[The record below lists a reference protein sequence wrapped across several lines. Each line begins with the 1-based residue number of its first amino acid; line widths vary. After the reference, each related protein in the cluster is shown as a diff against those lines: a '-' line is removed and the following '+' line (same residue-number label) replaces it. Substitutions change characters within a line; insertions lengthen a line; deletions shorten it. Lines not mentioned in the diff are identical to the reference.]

1 MKLRGCAL
9 ICAVFYGAQ
18 GAAGAEGAR
27 AAGLKEPGETGVR
40 IERVEP
46 EDTSERVRAEAAAA
60 KPLAVPTPLG
70 RVAGDTFYR
79 KAYADVY
86 RILSAE
92 NECSRFY
99 GGPARAALVFNKF
112 AERLRPGRLP
122 EARTGSRMSGG
133 DMSVVHAPTGL
144 TYRLFEQAVLNSE
157 GPFYRRQVSSGVNP
171 MPGIGKYGPA
181 TREARALILLHEL
194 GHLVRG
200 ADGAWLLKD
209 DGHDSSLSARNT
221 ELVED
226 RCGAQIRGLATEPGE
241 PRAADDAAGRLL
253 ADAAE
258 PAPDEF

>member
-1 MKLRGCAL
+1 M
-9 ICAVFYGAQ
+9 CAVFYGAQ
-18 GAAGAEGAR
+18 GAVGAEGAG

-46 EDTSERVRAEAAAA
+46 EDTSERARAEAAAA
-60 KPLAVPTPLG
+60 KPLAVPTPLEG
-70 RVAGDTFYR
+70 IAGDPFYR

-92 NECSRFY
+92 NECSSFY

-112 AERLRPGRLP
+112 AERLRPGRLS
-122 EARTGSRMSGG
+122 EVRTGSRMSGG
-133 DMSVVHAPTGL
+133 DISVVHAPTGQ
-144 TYRLFEQAVLNSE
+144 TYRLFEQAVLNTE
-157 GPFYRRQVSSGVNP
+157 GPFYRRQMSSGVSP
-171 MPGIGKYGPA
+171 MPGIGKFGPG

-200 ADGAWLLKD
+200 ADGRWLLKD

-221 ELVED
+221 DLVEN
-226 RCGAQIRGLATEPGE
+226 RCGAQIRALATEPDG
-241 PRAADDAAGRLL
+241 PRAAEDAAGRLAA
-253 ADAAE
+253 ADG